1 MAEIRRIGLDEVAR
15 HFEELEDPRS
25 TVNRQHPLVS
35 VVVIALMAVLA
46 GADGPTAIAKWAALK
61 EEFLLEALD
70 LPNGIP
76 RKDVFRRVL
85 VLLKP
90 TAFQARFANWL
101 QSLRATAAEA
111 TGVEQPVLAIDGKTA
126 RRSHDRGKGLGAL
139 HSVSV
144 WASEFG
150 LSLGQVACAEKSN
163 EITAIPELLKL
174 VDITG
179 ALITIDAMG
188 TQKAIAEKIIDG
200 EADYVLA
207 LKGNHE
213 TWHQAVIDYIDEQS
227 ENDFATVTAR
237 RHVTEETGHG
247 RQETRSYIQMPVPQN
262 LPGLELWK
270 GLKSIGM
277 VVSECLRDGKETVE
291 IRYYISSLAVSV
303 KRFATAIRSH
313 WGIENSCHWSLDVTY
328 REDESRIQNKHM
340 RENFAWLRRL
350 TLSLLKQ
357 HPGRES
363 VAMKRRSCGWSDDFM
378 MEVLIAQRF
387 SDAGP
392 AYRHLRRDDGPVK
405 RTSGFL
411 VATFWSRNRGQLLM
425 AD

>member
-1 MAEIRRIGLDEVAR
+1 MAEIHRIGLDEVAR

-25 TVNRQHPLVS
+25 TVNRQHPLVR

-90 TAFQARFANWL
+90 TAFQACFANWL

-111 TGVEQPVLAIDGKTA
+111 TGVEQPVLALDGKTA

-150 LSLGQVACAEKSN
+150 LSLGHVACAEKSN

-174 VDITG
+174 VDIKG

-213 TWHQAVIDYIDEQS
+213 TLHQAVIEYIDEQS
-227 ENDFATVTAR
+227 ENDFATVAAR

-247 RQETRSYIQMPVPQN
+247 RHETRSSIQMPVPRS

-277 VVSECLRDGKETVE
+277 VVSECLRNGKETVE

-313 WGIENSCHWSLDVTY
+313 WGIENSCHWSLDLTY

-378 MEVLIAQRF
+378 MEVLTGAAI
-387 SDAGP
+387 
-392 AYRHLRRDDGPVK
+392 
-405 RTSGFL
+405 
-411 VATFWSRNRGQLLM
+411 
-425 AD
+425 